1 MKERRKYSRIEKN
14 SVIEFKELDFP
25 ITNDGFA
32 SSRIKNI
39 SANGLMFPSDRKVE
53 VGTMLNLKALVIG
66 WDKEKDDFFKY
77 DETAISEPLSILGRV
92 IRLVEVKKGK
102 SYEIGVEFINVSEDD
117 RAALTKFIMKRLDK
131 S

>member
-1 MKERRKYSRIEKN
+1 LQEKRKFSRIEKN
-14 SVIEFKELDFP
+14 SIIEFKELDFP
-25 ITNDGFA
+25 IINDGFV

-39 SANGLMFPSDRKVE
+39 SANGLIFPSDKKVE
-53 VGTMLNLKALVIG
+53 IDTILNLKVKLIG

-92 IRLVEVKKGK
+92 VRVVKATKDK

-117 RAALTKFIMKRLDK
+117 RDALKKFIMKKLDK
-131 S
+131 N